1 MPRAPNGRL
10 RRLTAALRGGAEPAI
25 AADAAVSEAE
35 KLKNTERQWNEM
47 FGNEEAVEG
56 DFFTSP
62 DQGKVDGPCALPPLS
77 EHRHS
82 LSESPADPSPTHQR

>member
-1 MPRAPNGRL
+1 MPGAPNGRL
-10 RRLTAALRGGAEPAI
+10 RRLAAALRGAGPAI

-47 FGNEEAVEG
+47 FGSEEAAAEG

-77 EHRHS
+77 S
-82 LSESPADPSPTHQR
+82 V

>member
-10 RRLTAALRGGAEPAI
+10 RRLTVALRGGAEPAI

-35 KLKNTERQWNEM
+35 KLKNTERQWDEM
-47 FGNEEAVEG
+47 FGSEEAVEG

-77 EHRHS
+77 ELR
-82 LSESPADPSPTHQR
+82 LCPSTPSFTTP